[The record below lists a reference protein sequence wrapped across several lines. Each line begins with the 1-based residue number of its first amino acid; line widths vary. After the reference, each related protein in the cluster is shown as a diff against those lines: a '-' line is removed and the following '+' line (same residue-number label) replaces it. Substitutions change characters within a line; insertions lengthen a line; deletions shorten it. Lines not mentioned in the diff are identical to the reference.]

1 MTYGKL
7 KTNIEPNK
15 KNKERN
21 KLKKQS
27 KILLSWVTMEHHS
40 KIEIISNLSLAK
52 YFLKSFFNTGKFKAK
67 IPSHSRAFI
76 LGER

>member
-15 KNKERN
+15 KNKERK

-40 KIEIISNLSLAK
+40 KIEILPTIN
-52 YFLKSFFNTGKFKAK
+52 NFKLEFSK
-67 IPSHSRAFI
+67 VFPKKLF
-76 LGER
+76 

>member
-15 KNKERN
+15 KNKERK

-27 KILLSWVTMEHHS
+27 KILLSWVTMDHHS
-40 KIEIISNLSLAK
+40 KIEILPTIN
-52 YFLKSFFNTGKFKAK
+52 NFKLEFSK
-67 IPSHSRAFI
+67 VFPKKLF
-76 LGER
+76 